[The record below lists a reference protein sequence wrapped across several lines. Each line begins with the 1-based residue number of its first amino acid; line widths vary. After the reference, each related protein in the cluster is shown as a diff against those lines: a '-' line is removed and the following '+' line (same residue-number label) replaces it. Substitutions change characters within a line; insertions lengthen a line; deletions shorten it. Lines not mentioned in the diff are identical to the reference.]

1 MTNSRDKILTAVLDF
16 SWGNY
21 GFDELAELASDDP
34 EIGIF
39 GDLADHIDGYLRV
52 T

>member
-1 MTNSRDKILTAVLDF
+1 MTEASRYKVLAAVLDF

-21 GFDELAELASDDP
+21 GFDELAELADTDP
-34 EIGIF
+34 GIGIF
-39 GDLADHIDGYLRV
+39 EALADHIDGYL